1 MIRALA
7 VVLFASACVGCN
19 EPNAR
24 ASTLKV
30 SYYAQDSAFA
40 SAEPLRVSVGA
51 GEELRSLRGIEMA
64 PYHPFFVSGEMP
76 LDSGATWPI
85 TVVMLGA
92 NADTAATA
100 QASVECAAASNVE
113 RDRAL
118 TSVIRREP
126 QLRQCDVGLKRGLC
140 RHDADAHDAAHIQRR
155 GERHRRER
163 SPIQHDVGPFA

>member
-7 VVLFASACVGCN
+7 GVFFAALCAGCN
-19 EPNAR
+19 TPSSR
-24 ASTLKV
+24 GSTLKV

-40 SAEPLRVSVGA
+40 SAEPLRVSVGS
-51 GEELRSLRGIEMA
+51 GEQLRSLRGIEMA

-100 QASVECAAASNVE
+100 RLSVGPVQPAMSYTLGVIAGGRRPAGAASRCGAQVAVPM
-113 RDRAL
+113 RRAGGAL
-118 TSVIRREP
+118 SADSLYVSIS
-126 QLRQCDVGLKRGLC
+126 GMRGGAEC
-140 RHDADAHDAAHIQRR
+140 
-155 GERHRRER
+155 
-163 SPIQHDVGPFA
+163 

>member
-7 VVLFASACVGCN
+7 VVSLTIACLGCAKPSTP
-19 EPNAR
+19 E
-24 ASTLKV
+24 STLKV

-51 GEELRSLRGIEMA
+51 GAQLRSLRGIELA

-92 NADTAATA
+92 NADTAAKA
-100 QASVECAAASNVE
+100 QLRLGPVEPAMSYTLGVIAGGRHLSGAASRCGAHVAVPLRRAGGAALGDSLYVSISGM
-113 RDRAL
+113 RD
-118 TSVIRREP
+118 
-126 QLRQCDVGLKRGLC
+126 G
-140 RHDADAHDAAHIQRR
+140 ADC
-155 GERHRRER
+155 
-163 SPIQHDVGPFA
+163 

>member
-1 MIRALA
+1 MTRALA
-7 VVLFASACVGCN
+7 VVLFACACVGCKK
-19 EPNAR
+19 PNAR

-100 QASVECAAASNVE
+100 QLSVGPVQPAMSYTLGVIAGGRHPSGAASRCGAQVAVPMRRAGGALSGDSLYVSISGMRGGVEC
-113 RDRAL
+113 
-118 TSVIRREP
+118 
-126 QLRQCDVGLKRGLC
+126 
-140 RHDADAHDAAHIQRR
+140 
-155 GERHRRER
+155 
-163 SPIQHDVGPFA
+163 